1 MLLPLLIFDNE
12 LTEIYL
18 TLTYKNEQ
26 TTADE
31 IVTDKYITE
40 STRVRFDVN
49 DMQFIIII
57 IVIIMERVY
66 FFWRHIVTLFYRTH

>member
-1 MLLPLLIFDNE
+1 M
-12 LTEIYL
+12 EIYL

>member
-40 STRVRFDVN
+40 STRVSFR
-49 DMQFIIII
+49 
-57 IVIIMERVY
+57 RK
-66 FFWRHIVTLFYRTH
+66 RHAIYYYYYCYYYGTSIFLLETYSNTFL